1 MLPTSNSERETIV
14 FHKKNG
20 ETNSNIAKWLQIS
33 ISTITKIWKLFT
45 TTGNCEPKPQNS
57 GRKPMV
63 SESQMTMVSEKIR
76 EQPDITLREL
86 IDEFSLGISESALC
100 RRLKAM
106 GLSLKKR
113 RCIRKNKNVL
123 MYKNNVKIG

>member
-1 MLPTSNSERETIV
+1 MLPITNRERETIV

-20 ETNSNIAKWLQIS
+20 ERNESIAKWVRVS
-33 ISTITKIWKLFT
+33 ISSITRIWRLYRA
-45 TTGNCEPKPQNS
+45 TGNCEPKPQNS

-63 SESQMTMVSEKIR
+63 TKTQMDMVAKKIQ

-100 RRLKAM
+100 RRLSVM
-106 GLSLKKR
+106 GLTLKKR
-113 RCIRKNKNVL
+113 RSIR
-123 MYKNNVKIG
+123 